1 MIPEKPATKMNKNQD
16 KTSGLYKIA
25 AKIIKKVKTGSSY
38 KTQLYQAQYPNKLTL
53 NAVLMNVFKW
63 EKVID
68 VLVEKSNILEKENNM
83 DRDLVYV
90 FITEMMWS
98 KFGLKGNAKNILA
111 IKKYKNEFLKL
122 MKENDLEKLIGS
134 KHTKVLKP
142 RFFRVN
148 TLMTTI
154 EEILEKLSKLKFN
167 KLESPKSY
175 AEFLELIKSDKFK
188 AKNVFVQDVHIKELL
203 VFNSK
208 VKFYEL
214 EEYNNGSLIVQD
226 KASCLAAYLLNPE
239 PNSTVLDMCA
249 APGMKT
255 SHLAAIMQN
264 KGKLYAVDRCRNR
277 FNIMQK
283 MLERYMVQNVET
295 YNMDALTFPYYDDV
309 KYILLDPSCSGSG
322 IVDRVWDGSSEQ
334 NQNFQ
339 TRLKKLAN
347 VHAQLL
353 NHALK
358 CYPKLER
365 LVYSTCSE
373 NHEENEAV
381 VDEALSVNGKFK
393 LLDCTKIVKG
403 WTNKGVPGFDCSEMC
418 LNAVPSDDCTNGF
431 FIAVFVRRDL
441 EEKEVVKEEKNVE
454 DTVVK
459 EEENIVDE
467 EENIADNEE
476 EKLIENTKIINKK
489 NKKANKS
496 IVINT
501 DCNVV
506 SKSKNKKQKNIEDNV
521 VVKEEQNI
529 ADNEEEKLIENT
541 KIINKKNKKANKSI
555 VINTDRNVESKSN
568 IKKQKNIE
576 STPKVISKNAKRRER
591 RLKLEQSIG
600 KNNQNTTKVKKP
612 KKTKKLKTEEI

>member
-1 MIPEKPATKMNKNQD
+1 MVYEKPTKKMNKNED

-25 AKIIKKVKTGSSY
+25 AKIIKKVKSGSSY
-38 KTQLYQAQYPNKLTL
+38 KTQLYQAQYPNKLSL

-68 VLVEKSNILEKENNM
+68 VLVEKSNILEKEYNM

-111 IKKYKNEFLKL
+111 VKKYKNEFLKL
-122 MKENDLEKLIGS
+122 MKEDDLEKLS
-134 KHTKVLKP
+134 APTHVKVKKP

-148 TLMTTI
+148 TLVTTL
-154 EEILEKLSKLKFN
+154 EEVLEKLSKLKFN
-167 KLESPKSY
+167 KLTSPKSY
-175 AEFLELIKSDKFK
+175 AEFLELIKSDKFNG
-188 AKNVFVQDVHIKELL
+188 KNVFVQDVHIKELL
-203 VFNSK
+203 VFNPK

-255 SHLAAIMQN
+255 SHLAAIMKN
-264 KGKLYAVDRCRNR
+264 TGKLYAVDRCKDR

-283 MLERYMVQNVET
+283 MLQKYSVNNVET
-295 YNMDALTFPYYDDV
+295 FNMDALTFPYYDDV
-309 KYILLDPSCSGSG
+309 KYILVDPSCSGSG
-322 IVDRVWDGSSEQ
+322 IVDRVRNDSSGQ

-339 TRLKKLAN
+339 MRLKKLAN

-358 CYPKLER
+358 SYPNLER
-365 LVYSTCSE
+365 LVYSTCSA
-373 NHEENEAV
+373 NYEENEAV

-393 LLDCTKIVKG
+393 LLDCTKMVKG
-403 WTNKGVPGFDCSEMC
+403 WTNRGVPGYDCSEMC

-441 EEKEVVKEEKNVE
+441 EENEIA
-454 DTVVK
+454 
-459 EEENIVDE
+459 EEE
-467 EENIADNEE
+467 
-476 EKLIENTKIINKK
+476 
-489 NKKANKS
+489 
-496 IVINT
+496 
-501 DCNVV
+501 
-506 SKSKNKKQKNIEDNV
+506 KNIEDNV
-521 VVKEEQNI
+521 IVKEENI
-529 ADNEEEKLIENT
+529 ADDEVNDEEENIEANEEEKVIEDNEVLEQEKVIENT
-541 KIINKKNKKANKSI
+541 KIVKNKNKNANKSI
-555 VINTDRNVESKSN
+555 IINTDKNGESKSQV
-568 IKKQKNIE
+568 KKENIE
-576 STPKVISKNAKRRER
+576 SIPLVKSKNAKRRER
-591 RLKLEQSIG
+591 RLKLEQSKGITNH
-600 KNNQNTTKVKKP
+600 KKVKKQ
-612 KKTKKLKTEEI
+612 KKNK

>member
-1 MIPEKPATKMNKNQD
+1 MVI
-16 KTSGLYKIA
+16 
-25 AKIIKKVKTGSSY
+25 
-38 KTQLYQAQYPNKLTL
+38 NKLTL

-122 MKENDLEKLIGS
+122 MKENDLEKLSGS
-134 KHTKVLKP
+134 KYTKVLKP

-154 EEILEKLSKLKFN
+154 EEILEKLLKLKFK

-188 AKNVFVQDVHIKELL
+188 PKNVFVQDVHIKELL

-264 KGKLYAVDRCRNR
+264 KGKLYAVDRCKDR
-277 FNIMQK
+277 FNTMQK

-295 YNMDALTFPYYDDV
+295 FNMDALTFPYYDDV

-322 IVDRVWDGSSEQ
+322 IVDRVRNDSSQQ

-339 TRLKKLAN
+339 MRLKKLAN

-358 CYPKLER
+358 SYPKLER
-365 LVYSTCSE
+365 LVYSTCSA

-441 EEKEVVKEEKNVE
+441 EEKVVVKEEKNIE
-454 DTVVK
+454 DIVVK
-459 EEENIVDE
+459 EE
-467 EENIADNEE
+467 
-476 EKLIENTKIINKK
+476 
-489 NKKANKS
+489 
-496 IVINT
+496 
-501 DCNVV
+501 
-506 SKSKNKKQKNIEDNV
+506 
-521 VVKEEQNI
+521 
-529 ADNEEEKLIENT
+529 
-541 KIINKKNKKANKSI
+541 
-555 VINTDRNVESKSN
+555 
-568 IKKQKNIE
+568 
-576 STPKVISKNAKRRER
+576 KR
-591 RLKLEQSIG
+591 
-600 KNNQNTTKVKKP
+600 
-612 KKTKKLKTEEI
+612 

>member
-1 MIPEKPATKMNKNQD
+1 MAFEKLTKKMNKNQE

-25 AKIIKKVKTGSSY
+25 ARILKKVRTGSSY
-38 KTQLYQAQYPNKLTL
+38 KTQLYQAQYPNKLLL

-98 KFGLKGNAKNILA
+98 KFGLKSDAKNILA
-111 IKKYKNEFLKL
+111 VKKYKDEFLKL
-122 MKENDLEKLIGS
+122 IKENDLEKLSVSTIS
-134 KHTKVLKP
+134 KAFKP
-142 RFFRVN
+142 RFFRIN
-148 TLMTTI
+148 TLITTL
-154 EEILEKLSKLKFN
+154 EEMLEKLSKLKFI
-167 KLESPKSY
+167 KLETPKSY

-188 AKNVFVQDVHIKELL
+188 KKNVFVQDVHIKELL

-264 KGKLYAVDRCRNR
+264 TGKLYAVDRCKER
-277 FNIMQK
+277 FNVMQK
-283 MLERYMVQNVET
+283 MLEKYHVKNVET
-295 YNMDALTFPYYDDV
+295 FNMDALTFPYYDDV
-309 KYILLDPSCSGSG
+309 KYILVDPSCSGSG
-322 IVDRVWDGSSEQ
+322 IVDRVRNDSSGQ

-339 TRLKKLAN
+339 IRLKKLAN

-358 CYPKLER
+358 SYPNLQR
-365 LVYSTCSE
+365 LVYSTCSA

-393 LLDCTKIVKG
+393 LLDCTKMVKD
-403 WTNKGVPGFDCSEMC
+403 WTNKGVPGYDCSEMC
-418 LNAVPSDDCTNGF
+418 LNAVPNDDCTNGF

-441 EEKEVVKEEKNVE
+441 EEIEVAEKEINIEDNEVIEEKEETENNEVV
-454 DTVVK
+454 
-459 EEENIVDE
+459 
-467 EENIADNEE
+467 EE
-476 EKLIENTKIINKK
+476 EKINESPEVVNKK
-489 NKKANKS
+489 NKKSKKS
-496 IVINT
+496 LVMNT
-501 DCNVV
+501 D
-506 SKSKNKKQKNIEDNV
+506 K
-521 VVKEEQNI
+521 
-529 ADNEEEKLIENT
+529 
-541 KIINKKNKKANKSI
+541 
-555 VINTDRNVESKSN
+555 NVESKSRV
-568 IKKQKNIE
+568 KKKENIE
-576 STPKVISKNAKRRER
+576 CTPLVKSKNAKRRER
-591 RLKLEQSIG
+591 RLKLEQSYGTDI
-600 KNNQNTTKVKKP
+600 KKS
-612 KKTKKLKTEEI
+612 KKLKKQKKVKIEEA

>member
-1 MIPEKPATKMNKNQD
+1 MAFEKLTKKMNKNQE

-25 AKIIKKVKTGSSY
+25 ARILKKVRTGSSY
-38 KTQLYQAQYPNKLTL
+38 KTQLYQAQYPNKLLL

-98 KFGLKGNAKNILA
+98 KFGLKSDAKNILA
-111 IKKYKNEFLKL
+111 VKKYKDEFLKL
-122 MKENDLEKLIGS
+122 IKENDLEKLSVSTIS
-134 KHTKVLKP
+134 KAFKP
-142 RFFRVN
+142 RFFRIN
-148 TLMTTI
+148 TLITTL
-154 EEILEKLSKLKFN
+154 EEMLEKLSKLKFI
-167 KLESPKSY
+167 KLETPKSY

-188 AKNVFVQDVHIKELL
+188 KKNVFVQDVHIKELL

-264 KGKLYAVDRCRNR
+264 TGKLYAVDRCKER
-277 FNIMQK
+277 FNVMQK
-283 MLERYMVQNVET
+283 MLEKYHVKNVET
-295 YNMDALTFPYYDDV
+295 FNMDALTFPYYDDV
-309 KYILLDPSCSGSG
+309 KYILVDPSCSGSG
-322 IVDRVWDGSSEQ
+322 IVDRVRNDSSGQ

-339 TRLKKLAN
+339 IRLKKLAN

-358 CYPKLER
+358 SYPNLQR
-365 LVYSTCSE
+365 LVYSTCSA

-393 LLDCTKIVKG
+393 LLDCTKMVKD
-403 WTNKGVPGFDCSEMC
+403 WTNKGVPGYDCSEMC
-418 LNAVPSDDCTNGF
+418 LNAVPNDDCTNGF

-441 EEKEVVKEEKNVE
+441 EEIEVAEKEINIEDNEVIEEKEETENNEVV
-454 DTVVK
+454 
-459 EEENIVDE
+459 
-467 EENIADNEE
+467 EE
-476 EKLIENTKIINKK
+476 EKINESPEVVNKK
-489 NKKANKS
+489 NKKSKKS
-496 IVINT
+496 LVMNT
-501 DCNVV
+501 D
-506 SKSKNKKQKNIEDNV
+506 K
-521 VVKEEQNI
+521 
-529 ADNEEEKLIENT
+529 
-541 KIINKKNKKANKSI
+541 
-555 VINTDRNVESKSN
+555 NVESKS
-568 IKKQKNIE
+568 
-576 STPKVISKNAKRRER
+576 R
-591 RLKLEQSIG
+591 
-600 KNNQNTTKVKKP
+600 VKK
-612 KKTKKLKTEEI
+612 KRILNVHH